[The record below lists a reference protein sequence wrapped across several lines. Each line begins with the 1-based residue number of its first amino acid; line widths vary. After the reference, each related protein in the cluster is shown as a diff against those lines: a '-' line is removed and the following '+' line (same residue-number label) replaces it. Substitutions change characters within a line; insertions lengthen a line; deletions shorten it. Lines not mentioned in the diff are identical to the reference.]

1 MTIKQQITLGL
12 HFHNAIFHS
21 ISFHLC
27 HTLCQFYSIAS
38 LVLFTRNNK
47 LWNERKEGFFI
58 CMAASANHFISKYVE
73 NCIFRHNRIFRH
85 TCMYK

>member
-47 LWNERKEGFFI
+47 LWNERKEGFL
-58 CMAASANHFISKYVE
+58 YVWLLQ
-73 NCIFRHNRIFRH
+73 RI
-85 TCMYK
+85 TLYQSM